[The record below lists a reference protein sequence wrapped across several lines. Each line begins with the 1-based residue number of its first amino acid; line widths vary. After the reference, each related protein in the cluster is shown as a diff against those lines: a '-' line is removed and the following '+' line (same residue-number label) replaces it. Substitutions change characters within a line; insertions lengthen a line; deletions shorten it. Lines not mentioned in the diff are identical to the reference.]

1 MAKLSMLY
9 LATAV
14 AALLPGSYAA
24 AAHDIQGRVVSM
36 MVTKDCPAEG
46 VCAAN
51 IALMRR
57 DGKLVT
63 FHVRPD
69 TEITRANKLISL
81 SQLNLGD
88 VVSIP
93 AYDQITTEMRSAK
106 PVLVD

>member
-1 MAKLSMLY
+1 MQKINILALSAAL
-9 LATAV
+9 

-24 AAHDIQGRVVSM
+24 AAHDVQGRVVSM

-51 IALMRR
+51 VALMRA

-69 TEITRANKLISL
+69 TEIMRGNRLISL
-81 SQLNLGD
+81 SQLGLGD

-93 AYDQITTEMRSAK
+93 AYDQITTDMRSAK
-106 PVLVD
+106 PIVFD